1 MRILHLITRMDG
13 GGSAVNTLVSATAQ
27 QQAGHQ
33 TCLAFGPSGESEMSE
48 TEREQLAGRMQ
59 SFCEAGGETV
69 VLSSLARQPGWADFA
84 AYWQMRQLIARGFDV
99 VHTHTSKAGAL
110 GRLAAWGRARVVVHT
125 PHGHIFHGYFGMLKT
140 RLFIRVERFLAARS
154 HALIALTQAERD
166 DHLALGVGRTEQWR
180 VIPSGVNVTGIQRRN
195 MAWREDHPDVR
206 QWDAVSVGRLV
217 PIKGME
223 RLIRAWARVCEIK
236 SDARLAIVGDG
247 EEKEKLKKMCDESGI
262 ANNVYFAG
270 WSDPVPYF
278 AASRCFALLSHNEGM
293 GRVVVEAMAAGLP
306 CVVSDVC
313 GLKELVTSDC
323 GAVMDAENPKA
334 VAAALLYDWPDDMHT
349 ACMERAEAYSVDV
362 MVQALQDLYDGL
374 LNGA

>member
-13 GGSAVNTLVSATAQ
+13 GGSAVNTLISATAQ
-27 QQAGHQ
+27 QQAGHR
-33 TCLAFGPSGESEMSE
+33 TCLAFGSSDESEMSE

-59 SFCEAGGETV
+59 VFREAGGETV
-69 VLSSLARQPGWADFA
+69 VLSSLVRQPGRADFA
-84 AYWQMRQLIARGFDV
+84 AYRQMRQLLVRGFDV

-110 GRLAAWGRARVVVHT
+110 GRLAAWGCAGAVVHT
-125 PHGHIFHGYFGMLKT
+125 PHGHIFHGYFGRLKT
-140 RLFIRVERFLAARS
+140 RLFIGIERFLAARS

-166 DHLALGVGRTEQWR
+166 DHLALGVGRVEQWR
-180 VIPSGVNVTGIQRRN
+180 VIPSGVDVTGIQRRV
-195 MAWREDHPDVR
+195 MAWREDYPDAR
-206 QWDAVSVGRLV
+206 QWDAISVGRLA

-236 SDARLAIVGDG
+236 SDARLAVVGDG
-247 EEKEKLKKMCDESGI
+247 EEREKLEKMCGESGI

-293 GRVVVEAMAAGLP
+293 GRAVVEAMAAGLP
-306 CVVSDVC
+306 CVVSGVC

-349 ACMERAEAYSVDV
+349 ACVERADAYSVDV